1 MKCINF
7 GDVNKRLLIP
17 IFGGI
22 IRLIYIFLVHQNP
35 KYEIAT
41 KNPFIL
47 NIYTSVGMIFSFIPY
62 LILKYRSKTKSISS
76 NASQIQSKLNIEFI
90 HSDLYEEIEIDQSK
104 KYKLII
110 CSSIFDFLQVLLLT
124 IFCIYCNYNLWIFD
138 ILFMSLFSNLI
149 LKTKLYKHQYFS
161 MIIIII
167 LGFILNIIKYFNLGD
182 TNNKVDPF
190 ELSMK
195 LLSEIC
201 LSLSM
206 VIVKYNMEKTY
217 CSPYEICIWEGLIG
231 LILNIIILVIVNQ
244 LRVTISGIEYPN
256 NFYELFDNYD
266 INDLIICFVEL
277 IMNAIYNIVI
287 FVTCDFFT
295 PFHILI
301 TSIIKEFYSYLQTD
315 GNLVLN
321 ILGICILIF
330 IAFMFLVFVEIIELN
345 FWNIS
350 YNTKKNIELRSLTD
364 SSIENNY
371 NININ
376 DEKSEEET

>member
-22 IRLIYIFLVHQNP
+22 IRLIYIFLIHRNP

-47 NIYTSVGMIFSFIPY
+47 NIYTSIGMIFSFIPY

-376 DEKSEEET
+376 DEKSEEEM

>member
-22 IRLIYIFLVHQNP
+22 IRLIYIFLVHRNP

-110 CSSIFDFLQVLLLT
+110 YSSIFDFLQVLLLT

-277 IMNAIYNIVI
+277 IMNAIYNMVI

>member
-22 IRLIYIFLVHQNP
+22 IRLIYIFLFHQNP

-277 IMNAIYNIVI
+277 IMNAIYNMVI

-330 IAFMFLVFVEIIELN
+330 IAFMFLVFVETIELN

>member
-90 HSDLYEEIEIDQSK
+90 HSDLYEEIEIDQSR

-231 LILNIIILVIVNQ
+231 LILNIIILVVVNQ

-350 YNTKKNIELRSLTD
+350 YNTKKNIELRSLTE
-364 SSIENNY
+364 SSFENNY
-371 NININ
+371 NMNIN
-376 DEKSEEET
+376 DENSEEEM

>member
-149 LKTKLYKHQYFS
+149 LKTKLYRHQYFS

-277 IMNAIYNIVI
+277 IMNAIYNMVI

-376 DEKSEEET
+376 DEKSEEEM

>member
-22 IRLIYIFLVHQNP
+22 IRLIYIFLIHRNP

-138 ILFMSLFSNLI
+138 ILFMSLFSSLI

-182 TNNKVDPF
+182 TKNKLDPF

-376 DEKSEEET
+376 DEKSEEEM

>member
-22 IRLIYIFLVHQNP
+22 IRLIYIFLVHRNP

-277 IMNAIYNIVI
+277 IMNAIYNMVI

-376 DEKSEEET
+376 DEKSEEEM

>member
-22 IRLIYIFLVHQNP
+22 IRLIYIFLVHRNP

-231 LILNIIILVIVNQ
+231 LILNIIILVVVNQ

-376 DEKSEEET
+376 DEKSEEEM

>member
-22 IRLIYIFLVHQNP
+22 IRLIYIFLIHRNP

-90 HSDLYEEIEIDQSK
+90 HSDLYEEIEIDQSR

-277 IMNAIYNIVI
+277 IMNAIYNMVI

-376 DEKSEEET
+376 DEKSEEEM

>member
-22 IRLIYIFLVHQNP
+22 IRLIYIFLVHRNP

-149 LKTKLYKHQYFS
+149 LKTKLYRHQYFS

-277 IMNAIYNIVI
+277 IMNAIYNMVI

>member
-149 LKTKLYKHQYFS
+149 LKTKLYRHQYFS

-182 TNNKVDPF
+182 TKNKLDPF

-217 CSPYEICIWEGLIG
+217 CSPYEICIWEGLID

-277 IMNAIYNIVI
+277 IMNAIYNMVI

>member
-22 IRLIYIFLVHQNP
+22 IRLIYIFLIHRNP

-138 ILFMSLFSNLI
+138 ILFMSLFSSLI

-161 MIIIII
+161 MIIIIF
-167 LGFILNIIKYFNLGD
+167 LGLLMNI
-182 TNNKVDPF
+182 T
-190 ELSMK
+190 
-195 LLSEIC
+195 
-201 LSLSM
+201 
-206 VIVKYNMEKTY
+206 
-217 CSPYEICIWEGLIG
+217 
-231 LILNIIILVIVNQ
+231 
-244 LRVTISGIEYPN
+244 
-256 NFYELFDNYD
+256 LF
-266 INDLIICFVEL
+266 
-277 IMNAIYNIVI
+277 
-287 FVTCDFFT
+287 
-295 PFHILI
+295 
-301 TSIIKEFYSYLQTD
+301 
-315 GNLVLN
+315 
-321 ILGICILIF
+321 
-330 IAFMFLVFVEIIELN
+330 
-345 FWNIS
+345 
-350 YNTKKNIELRSLTD
+350 
-364 SSIENNY
+364 
-371 NININ
+371 
-376 DEKSEEET
+376 

>member
-22 IRLIYIFLVHQNP
+22 IRLIYIFLIHRNP

-244 LRVTISGIEYPN
+244 LRVTISGVEYPN

>member
-149 LKTKLYKHQYFS
+149 LKTKLYRHQYFS

>member
-22 IRLIYIFLVHQNP
+22 IRLIYIFLIHRNP

-277 IMNAIYNIVI
+277 IMNAIYNMVI

-376 DEKSEEET
+376 DEKSEEEM

>member
-22 IRLIYIFLVHQNP
+22 IRLIYIFLVHRNP

-277 IMNAIYNIVI
+277 IMNAIYNMVI

-371 NININ
+371 NMNIN

>member
-277 IMNAIYNIVI
+277 IMNAIYNMVI

-321 ILGICILIF
+321 ILGICILMF

>member
-277 IMNAIYNIVI
+277 IMNAIYNMVI

>member
-22 IRLIYIFLVHQNP
+22 IRLIYIFLIHRNP

-149 LKTKLYKHQYFS
+149 LKTKLYKHQYIS

-182 TNNKVDPF
+182 TKNKLDPF

-277 IMNAIYNIVI
+277 IMNAIYNMVI

-376 DEKSEEET
+376 DEKSEEEM

>member
-1 MKCINF
+1 
-7 GDVNKRLLIP
+7 
-17 IFGGI
+17 
-22 IRLIYIFLVHQNP
+22 
-35 KYEIAT
+35 
-41 KNPFIL
+41 
-47 NIYTSVGMIFSFIPY
+47 
-62 LILKYRSKTKSISS
+62 
-76 NASQIQSKLNIEFI
+76 
-90 HSDLYEEIEIDQSK
+90 
-104 KYKLII
+104 
-110 CSSIFDFLQVLLLT
+110 
-124 IFCIYCNYNLWIFD
+124 
-138 ILFMSLFSNLI
+138 
-149 LKTKLYKHQYFS
+149 

-182 TNNKVDPF
+182 TKNKLDPF

-217 CSPYEICIWEGLIG
+217 CSPYEICIWEGLIS

-266 INDLIICFVEL
+266 TNDLIICFVEL
-277 IMNAIYNIVI
+277 IMNAIYNMVI

-301 TSIIKEFYSYLQTD
+301 TSIIKEFYSYLQAD

-376 DEKSEEET
+376 DEKSEEEFSSIGFILSSNPNKDSYIHLDSIFFFVLYDILKIFNSIISI

>member
-22 IRLIYIFLVHQNP
+22 IRLIYIFLIHRNP

-138 ILFMSLFSNLI
+138 ILFMSLFSSLI
-149 LKTKLYKHQYFS
+149 LKTKLYKHQYLS

-182 TNNKVDPF
+182 TKNKLDPF

-277 IMNAIYNIVI
+277 IMNAIFNKVI

-376 DEKSEEET
+376 DEKSEEEM

>member
-22 IRLIYIFLVHQNP
+22 IRLIYIFLFHQNP

-76 NASQIQSKLNIEFI
+76 NASQIQSKLNIAFI

-330 IAFMFLVFVEIIELN
+330 IAFMFLVFVETIELN

-376 DEKSEEET
+376 DEKSEEEM

>member
-22 IRLIYIFLVHQNP
+22 IRLIYIFLVHRNP

-138 ILFMSLFSNLI
+138 ILFMSLFSSLI

-182 TNNKVDPF
+182 TKNRLNPF

-217 CSPYEICIWEGLIG
+217 CSPYEICIWEGLIC

-350 YNTKKNIELRSLTD
+350 YNTKKNIELRSLTE
-364 SSIENNY
+364 SSFENNY

-376 DEKSEEET
+376 DEKSEEEM